1 MQNKINLGIIGKNFG
16 YNVIYKSFL
25 KNKKYNIKGFSFKS
39 KAVGKIKIPKKIK
52 IYNDWKKLILN
63 KKIKAIAIATPPILH
78 KKIITFAIK
87 NKKHIFC
94 EKPLTCSY
102 NEANLLC
109 NLVKREKKISHMVN
123 YEFANIGAFR
133 FFKKKISKNIK
144 VSKIYVN
151 WLINLKRRSNTNW
164 KENHSKGGGILFN
177 YICHTVYYLE
187 FLFGEIASVKTN
199 ISTEKKTKIK
209 KLKGNIFFRNNLS
222 AELNFKIGLL
232 KDKIKPT
239 HQLKILSRKANYILE
254 TNLNSLSDKFKLISL
269 SKNSKKKLFREK
281 DNRNDF
287 RINPTFI
294 NSKKFSDSISRV
306 KIQSPNFFDAKR
318 IHLIIKKMIESSKT
332 NKKVFIK

>member
-25 KNKKYNIKGFSFKS
+25 KNKKYNVKGFSFKS

-109 NLVKREKKISHMVN
+109 DLVKRERKISHMVN
-123 YEFANIGAFR
+123 YEFANIEAFR
-133 FFKKKISKNIK
+133 FFKKKIFKNIK

-151 WLINLKRRSNTNW
+151 WFINLKRRSSTNW

-177 YICHTVYYLE
+177 YICHTIYYLE
-187 FLFGEIASVKTN
+187 FLFGKIASVKTN

-209 KLKGNIFFRNNLS
+209 NLKGNFFFRNNLS
-222 AELNFKIGLL
+222 AELNFKIGQL
-232 KDKIKPT
+232 KYKIKPT
-239 HQLKILSRKANYILE
+239 HQLKILSEKTNYILE

-269 SKNSKKKLFREK
+269 SKNSKKKLFKEK
-281 DNRNDF
+281 NNRNDF

-294 NSKKFSDSISRV
+294 NSKKFSDSIAAA

-318 IHLIIKKMIESSKT
+318 IHLIIKKMIKSSKT